1 MDILNKKYARQ
12 GIHGIVS
19 LFTIEDSSIK
29 VLLVKE
35 HDGPFAGKWILTGG
49 AIYNDE
55 DIESG
60 IRRELK
66 EKISNNDFYM
76 EQFGIYSD
84 PSRTNIIRMIAI
96 TYVALVNT
104 EKSTLIQN
112 SDEIRWFK
120 ISELPNLGY
129 DHNQILNDSIEY
141 LKKIILKSNIVKVL
155 LPEYF
160 TMPQLT
166 KIYSTLLNKTID
178 RRNFRKKFL
187 SLNLIDEVNY
197 SGVKKVGKPAKYYK
211 FKDNIKEEKSLF

>member
-1 MDILNKKYARQ
+1 MDLLNKKYIRQ

-19 LFTIEDSSIK
+19 LFTVEDSSIK

-35 HDGPFAGKWILTGG
+35 KAGPFKDRWILTGG

-60 IRRELK
+60 IRRELR
-66 EKISNNDFYM
+66 EKIDNSDFYM

-84 PSRTNIIRMIAI
+84 PNRTSVIRMVAVC
-96 TYVALVNT
+96 YVALVNVN
-104 EKSTLIQN
+104 ESTLIGN
-112 SDEIRWFK
+112 SEDVKWFK
-120 ISELPNLGY
+120 IDDLPDLGY
-129 DHNQILNDSIEY
+129 DHNQILKDSIEY
-141 LKKIILKSNIVKVL
+141 LKKIILKSNIVRVL

-197 SGVKKVGKPAKYYK
+197 SGERKVGKPAKYYR
-211 FKDNIKEEKSLF
+211 FKDNIKEDKVIF

>member
-19 LFTIEDSSIK
+19 LFTVEDSSIK

-35 HDGPFAGKWILTGG
+35 HAGPYAGKWILTGG
-49 AIYNDE
+49 SIYNDE

-76 EQFGIYSD
+76 EQFGIYSN
-84 PSRTNIIRMIAI
+84 PTRTNIVRMVAI
-96 TYVALVNT
+96 TYVALVNND
-104 EKSTLIQN
+104 KSLLIEN
-112 SDEIRWFK
+112 TDDIKWFK
-120 ISELPNLGY
+120 LSELPDLGY
-129 DHNQILNDSIEY
+129 DHNTILKDSIEY

-211 FKDNIKEEKSLF
+211 FKDNIIEDKNIF

>member
-19 LFTIEDSSIK
+19 LFTVEDSSIK

-35 HDGPFAGKWILTGG
+35 HEGPYAGKWILTGG

-66 EKISNNDFYM
+66 EKVSNNDFYM

-84 PSRTNIIRMIAI
+84 PNRTKVVRMIAI

-104 EKSTLIQN
+104 EKSTLIEN
-112 SDEIRWFK
+112 TDEVKWFK
-120 ISELPNLGY
+120 ISELPDLGY
-129 DHNQILNDSIEY
+129 DHNIILMDSIEY

-166 KIYSTLLNKTID
+166 RIYSTLLNKIID

-197 SGVKKVGKPAKYYK
+197 SGIKKVGKPAKYYK
-211 FKDNIKEEKSLF
+211 FKDNIEEDKNIF

>member
-19 LFTIEDSSIK
+19 LFTVEDSSIK

-35 HDGPFAGKWILTGG
+35 HDGPYAGKWILTGG

-55 DIESG
+55 DIEAG

-66 EKISNNDFYM
+66 EKVSNNDFYM

-84 PSRTNIIRMIAI
+84 PNRTKIVRMIAI

-104 EKSTLIQN
+104 EKSTLIEN
-112 SDEIRWFK
+112 TDEVKWFK
-120 ISELPNLGY
+120 ISELPDLGY
-129 DHNQILNDSIEY
+129 DHNKILMDSIEY

-166 KIYSTLLNKTID
+166 RIYSTLLNKTID

-187 SLNLIDEVNY
+187 SLKLIDEVNY

-211 FKDNIKEEKSLF
+211 FKDNIEEDKNIF

>member
-19 LFTIEDSSIK
+19 LFTVENSSIK

-35 HDGPFAGKWILTGG
+35 HAGPYKDKWILTGG

-66 EKISNNDFYM
+66 EKISNNNFYM

-84 PSRTNIIRMIAI
+84 PKRTSVIRMIAI
-96 TYVALVNT
+96 SYVALVNV
-104 EKSTLIQN
+104 KDSTLIKDTN
-112 SDEIRWFK
+112 EVKWFK
-120 ISELPNLGY
+120 LDELPDLGY
-129 DHNQILNDSIEY
+129 DHNQILKDSIEY

-166 KIYSTLLNKTID
+166 KIYSTLLNKEID

-211 FKDNIKEEKSLF
+211 FKDKIPKDKNIF

>member
-1 MDILNKKYARQ
+1 MDLLNKKYVRQ

-19 LFTIEDSSIK
+19 LFTVEGSSIK

-35 HDGPFAGKWILTGG
+35 HAGPYSGRWILTGG

-60 IRRELK
+60 IRRELS
-66 EKISNNDFYM
+66 EKISMNDFYM

-84 PSRTNIIRMIAI
+84 PKRTSVVRMVAV
-96 TYVALVNT
+96 TYVALVSN
-104 EKSTLIQN
+104 EQCKLIKE
-112 SDEIRWFK
+112 DENKRWFK
-120 ISELPNLGY
+120 LSELPDLGY

-141 LKKIILKSNIVKVL
+141 LKKIILKSNIVRAL

-166 KIYSTLLNKTID
+166 KIYSTLLNKEID
-178 RRNFRKKFL
+178 KRNFRKKFL

-197 SGVKKVGKPAKYYK
+197 TGVRKVGKPAKYYK
-211 FKDNIKEEKSLF
+211 FKDNIVEDKVIF

>member
-19 LFTIEDSSIK
+19 LFTVEDSSIK

-35 HDGPFAGKWILTGG
+35 HDGPYAGKWILTGG

-66 EKISNNDFYM
+66 EKLSNNDFYM

-84 PSRTNIIRMIAI
+84 PNRTKVVRMIAI

-104 EKSTLIQN
+104 EKSTLIEN
-112 SDEIRWFK
+112 TDEVKWFK
-120 ISELPNLGY
+120 ISELPDLGY
-129 DHNQILNDSIEY
+129 DHNRILVDSIEY

-166 KIYSTLLNKTID
+166 RIYSTLLNKTID

-197 SGVKKVGKPAKYYK
+197 SGIKKVGKPAKYYK
-211 FKDNIKEEKSLF
+211 FKDNIEEGKNIF